1 MKKLFI
7 ITDVGKTDS
16 RYRMRDD
23 MIGTVV
29 RAELT
34 SNFSDLFDVDKPP
47 LLYVRE
53 DGTTVGYTIQDL
65 SLWHQGKKPNY
76 NVTFHA
82 CITVKPLQ

>member
-34 SNFSDLFDVDKPP
+34 SNILDPYENCEYA
-47 LLYVRE
+47 LLYMRE
-53 DGTTVGYTIQDL
+53 DGTAEGTTIQDL
-65 SLWHQGKKPNY
+65 SLWHQGKEPNY
-76 NVTFHA
+76 NVAFHA

>member
-7 ITDVGKTDS
+7 ITDVGKIDS
-16 RYRMRDD
+16 RYHRRDD

-34 SNFSDLFDVDKPP
+34 SNISDLYEVCRLP
-47 LLYVRE
+47 LLYMRE
-53 DGTTVGYTIQDL
+53 DGTAEGNTIQDL
-65 SLWHQGKKPNY
+65 SLWHQGNQPNY
-76 NVTFHA
+76 NFAFHA